1 MVAVGADVIPIP
13 GKAQLI
19 AAAVAALAV
28 AVLLAW
34 GLYWRGEAREAAV
47 KITALAAQGAVL
59 AEATRACNAGVEAAR
74 ASSAEAIQRGAQ
86 LLAEAKRIGQPA
98 RAQAA
103 RIEAL
108 LAKGTPAGADCRD
121 AWRAIEADRKAGA
134 AP

>member
-1 MVAVGADVIPIP
+1 MIPSPLQI
-13 GKAQLI
+13 K
-19 AAAVAALAV
+19 AALV
-28 AVLLAW
+28 AGAAMLITVLALLVW

-47 KITALAAQGAVL
+47 KITALAAQGKVL

-134 AP
+134 PR